1 MELYLEQGYDQTT
14 VAEIAERAGLT
25 ERTFFRHFADKRE
38 VLFGGSEHFH
48 AHVLAAVEAT
58 NDADPIARARAGM
71 LAACNLLSTYGR
83 GSKQRAAVIASS
95 PELTERELSKL
106 AALSRAVADALATM
120 GTEPELAEL
129 VAEQWVG
136 VFKVAFSRWVSTP
149 GDEPLEAVFHRC
161 AAKVP
166 GAPPAAQ

>member
-1 MELYLEQGYDQTT
+1 MELYLEQGYDETT

-38 VLFGGSEHFH
+38 VLFSGSEHFH
-48 AHVLAAVEAT
+48 AHVLAAVDT
-58 NDADPIARARAGM
+58 TTDADPGAQARAGM
-71 LAACNLLSTYGR
+71 LAACALLSTYGR

-106 AALSRAVADALATM
+106 AALSRSVADTLAAK
-120 GTEPELAEL
+120 GTDRELAEL

-149 GDEPLEAVFHRC
+149 GDDTLEAVFHRC
-161 AAKVP
+161 ASKVP
-166 GAPPAAQ
+166 GTPPAPQ